1 MSGIAHGE
9 CGEIG
14 WFPLWLSLSFLFTL
28 GEFSLLLCS
37 GFLIRHWLY
46 TCSNFE
52 FWTEELMETDGP
64 WNIVC
69 FDMFCPINSSRGK
82 SYSLKT
88 SCCCF
93 WKMQFNG
100 RSWVGKD
107 HCIQPL
113 GSIMI
118 SMVGDASFFLPTE
131 HRQSPIQFCP
141 HTHLGNVDVLWD
153 SWSISTEHCFYDH
166 LAANRPIKEALVLFP
181 SHFHIYL
188 LTCYLHIY
196 ACASVCTHVYV
207 WVH

>member
-69 FDMFCPINSSRGK
+69 FDMFCPINSSHGK

-93 WKMQFNG
+93 WKMQFDG
-100 RSWVGKD
+100 RGWVGKD

-118 SMVGDASFFLPTE
+118 SMVGDASFF
-131 HRQSPIQFCP
+131 
-141 HTHLGNVDVLWD
+141 
-153 SWSISTEHCFYDH
+153 
-166 LAANRPIKEALVLFP
+166 
-181 SHFHIYL
+181 YL
-188 LTCYLHIY
+188 LNTDSLLFNFALTLTWEMLMFSGI
-196 ACASVCTHVYV
+196 ADPFPLNTVSMIT
-207 WVH
+207 WLPIDP